1 MELLVVRGTP
11 LSSLNEAAAFNSML
25 FALTSSCS
33 RAAPAAVPAAPP
45 APAPPTAAPPAV
57 CIMLPKL
64 SLLQMLM
71 LTPPPPLLLL
81 PVLDPPLPLQCA
93 WGIAGVGVAGSG
105 GFS

>member
-1 MELLVVRGTP
+1 MELLVVKGTP
-11 LSSLNEAAAFNSML
+11 LSSLNDAAAFNSML

-33 RAAPAAVPAAPP
+33 RAAPAAVPAAP
-45 APAPPTAAPPAV
+45 APAAPLPAPPAV

-71 LTPPPPLLLL
+71 LTPPVPPPLLLL

-93 WGIAGVGVAGSG
+93 
-105 GFS
+105 

>member
-1 MELLVVRGTP
+1 MELLVVKGTP
-11 LSSLNEAAAFNSML
+11 LSSLNDAAAFNSML

-33 RAAPAAVPAAPP
+33 RAAPAAVPAAP
-45 APAPPTAAPPAV
+45 APAPPPADPLPAPPAV

-71 LTPPPPLLLL
+71 LTPPPPVPLLLL

-93 WGIAGVGVAGSG
+93 
-105 GFS
+105 